1 MITIVSA
8 TRLSTE
14 DFWSKSA
21 LGQSLNRIAFDKRL
35 NARINANNTLPLP
48 TVYNYSIAAAQH
60 DDILVFMHDD
70 VWIDDYYFSDRIIEG
85 LKSFDIIGVAGSKQR
100 RANQPS
106 WLFTSLDFQQDVT
119 ENLSGSIAHGKNPCG
134 GVSHYGATPA
144 ACDLLDGVLLA
155 TSKTVL
161 TQSGLMFDPLFAF
174 HFYDLDFCRSA
185 KLRRLRLGT
194 WPICLTHQS
203 AGSFGSPDWRDMQR
217 LYAAKWPD

>member
-48 TVYNYSIAAAQH
+48 TVYNYSIAAAQT

-70 VWIDDYYFSDRIIEG
+70 VWIDDYYFADRMIEG
-85 LKSFDIIGVAGSKQR
+85 LKSFDVIGVAGCKLRRTKQS
-100 RANQPS
+100 A
-106 WLFTSLDFQQDVT
+106 WLFTGLDFQQDT
-119 ENLSGSIAHGKNPCG
+119 AENLSGSIAHGKTPGG
-134 GVSHYGATPA
+134 GVSHYGVTPA
-144 ACDLLDGVLLA
+144 ACDLLDGVLLV
-155 TSKTVL
+155 TSKKVL
-161 TQSGLMFDPLFAF
+161 AQSDLMFDPLFSF
-174 HFYDLDFCRSA
+174 HFYDLDFCRAA
-185 KLRRLRLGT
+185 KQRGLQLGT

-203 AGSFGSPDWRDMQR
+203 AGSFGSPAWREMQR
-217 LYAAKWPD
+217 LYAKKWPD

>member
-35 NARINANNTLPLP
+35 NARINASNTLPLP
-48 TVYNYSIAAAQH
+48 TVYNYSIAAAQT

-70 VWIDDYYFSDRIIEG
+70 VWIDDYYFADRMIEG
-85 LKSFDIIGVAGSKQR
+85 LKSFDVIGVAGCKLRRTKQS
-100 RANQPS
+100 A
-106 WLFTSLDFQQDVT
+106 WLFTGLDFQQDT
-119 ENLSGSIAHGKNPCG
+119 ADNLSGSIAHGKTPGG
-134 GVSHYGATPA
+134 GVSHYGVTPA

-161 TQSGLMFDPLFAF
+161 TQSGLTFDPLFAF

-185 KLRRLRLGT
+185 KQRHLRLGT

-203 AGSFGSPDWRDMQR
+203 AGSFGSPAWRDMQR
-217 LYAAKWPD
+217 LYAEKWPD